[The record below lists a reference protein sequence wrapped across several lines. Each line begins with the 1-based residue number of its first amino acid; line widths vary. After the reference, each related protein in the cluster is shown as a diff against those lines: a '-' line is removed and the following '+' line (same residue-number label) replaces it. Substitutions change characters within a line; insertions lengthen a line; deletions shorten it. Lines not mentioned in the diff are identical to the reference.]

1 MDYTKYSVEES
12 ILTAIKSEIEAK
24 KVYEQIAE
32 KVDNMMLKDR
42 LLFLAKEEVKHREY
56 FESLFKNLFPDKEL
70 KIPEKS
76 PVPLPEIEIDKENIL
91 LSEILTKA
99 MEAEMAAFDFYMSL
113 AKKFDDNET
122 RKMLEYIAYMEKGHY
137 NLLELERKVVE
148 SSEDYEIDWPMTHV
162 GP

>member
-1 MDYTKYSVEES
+1 MDYKKYSVEDS
-12 ILTAIKSEIEAK
+12 LLTAIKSEIEAK
-24 KVYEQIAE
+24 KVYEQVAA

-42 LLFLAKEEVKHREY
+42 LLFLAREELKHRKY
-56 FESLFKNLFPDKEL
+56 FESLFKKLFPDKEL
-70 KIPEKS
+70 VLPEKS
-76 PVPLPEIEIDKENIL
+76 PVPLPEIKIDKENIL

-99 MEAEMAAFDFYMSL
+99 MEAEMIAFDFYMSL
-113 AKKFDDNET
+113 SKKFDDDET